1 MESPGQRRGECES
14 PGNSA
19 CMARRVRAA
28 GRIELMVL
36 PICTVP
42 IQHLGR
48 SPGSEAGREQ
58 GATLG
63 GERFWS
69 RCGREVG
76 AGRKRARRTGELSSC
91 SARWL

>member
-42 IQHLGR
+42 IQHPGR
-48 SPGSEAGREQ
+48 GPGSEAGRSKGQPWEES
-58 GATLG
+58 G
-63 GERFWS
+63 S
-69 RCGREVG
+69 G
-76 AGRKRARRTGELSSC
+76 AGVGG
-91 SARWL
+91 RWGQAGRGLDEQVS

>member
-42 IQHLGR
+42 VQHPGR
-48 SPGSEAGREQ
+48 SPGSHVGQVSEAGREQ

-76 AGRKRARRTGELSSC
+76 ASS
-91 SARWL
+91 WGWWQEG